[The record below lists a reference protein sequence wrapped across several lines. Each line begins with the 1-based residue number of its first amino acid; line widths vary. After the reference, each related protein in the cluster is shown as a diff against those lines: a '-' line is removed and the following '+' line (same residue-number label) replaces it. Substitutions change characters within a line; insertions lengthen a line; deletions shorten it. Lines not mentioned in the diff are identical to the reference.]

1 MKFPR
6 LFCFYFLVS
15 LFSPS
20 VYSALAPLEE
30 NEGYVIIAAYADG
43 YAESIVLE
51 GEGMFNTHTFGPLN
65 HAQLI
70 EIKKLPAGRYQW
82 TEIFEE
88 NGSLAKGNK
97 LKIEYN
103 VSEDDLSF
111 TVKPGVINYVGLLM
125 IEKLGS
131 RMRVRQLNRTS
142 IILKILE
149 QDHNDDIQGMTI
161 VNGLYP
167 NDHYIEFYQA
177 MAAKKGEK

>member
-1 MKFPR
+1 MNIRRFFVAFICP
-6 LFCFYFLVS
+6 LFFCTLSHAALPS
-15 LFSPS
+15 LD
-20 VYSALAPLEE
+20 EG
-30 NEGYVIIAAYADG
+30 EGYVIIAAYADG

-103 VSEDDLSF
+103 VSDDNLSF

-149 QDHNDDIQGMTI
+149 QDHSEDIKGMTI

-177 MAAKKGEK
+177 MTAEKGE